1 MKVEDLDKQVIEN
14 RLRLIDEYLTRLRKF
29 QDMNKTEFAKTI
41 NNNAAAWQLRSALE
55 ATFDICGHILS
66 RIPGV
71 SASEY
76 KKMAVEMGK
85 QGVLPK
91 DFAEG
96 PLYEMGGYRNRMTH
110 FYNEITPEEMYNIIQ
125 NDLGDFE
132 LFMKEVS
139 KLIKQKEDE

>member
-1 MKVEDLDKQVIEN
+1 MKIEGLDEQVIEN

-29 QDMNKTEFAKTI
+29 QDMNKTEFAKTR

-71 SASEY
+71 SVSKY
-76 KKMAVEMGK
+76 KKMAVEMGE
-85 QGVLPK
+85 QGILPE

-96 PLYEMGGYRNRMTH
+96 SLYEMGGYRNRMTH
-110 FYNEITPEEMYNIIQ
+110 FYNEITPKEMYNIIQ
-125 NDLGDFE
+125 NDLEDFE
-132 LFMKEVS
+132 FFMKNIKE
-139 KLIKQKEDE
+139 LIEQQNE